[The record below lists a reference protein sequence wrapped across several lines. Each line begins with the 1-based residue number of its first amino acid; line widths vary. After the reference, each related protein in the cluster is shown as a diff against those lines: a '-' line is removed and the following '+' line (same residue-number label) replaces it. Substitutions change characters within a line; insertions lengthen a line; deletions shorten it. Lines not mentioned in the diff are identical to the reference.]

1 MLRSRKRVSLFILLM
16 TLILIVSGLFLPV
29 CLAQEAEEPPAEE
42 PPVEEEKP
50 IFETLREALDEYLL
64 LMGEGEVEEAFAVL
78 EEYLSSLKELDED
91 PAGLSEADAHAAH
104 VLYVTSKHLA
114 VLMRVYEKVPENARK
129 GISNALVTSTKGHA
143 NAFKLSEKAE
153 DEDGEVGD
161 GEEMES
167 AEEDG
172 ANGQGKGK
180 DKEKKE
186 KKEKKDKE

>member
-1 MLRSRKRVSLFILLM
+1 MTFIF
-16 TLILIVSGLFLPV
+16 LISGLFLPV
-29 CLAQEAEEPPAEE
+29 CLAQEAEEPPVEE

-50 IFETLREALDEYLL
+50 IFETLGEALEEYLL
-64 LMGEGEVEEAFAVL
+64 LMGEGEIEEAFAVL
-78 EEYLSSLKELDED
+78 EEYLSSLKEFAEN
-91 PAGLSEADAHAAH
+91 PAGLSEAEAHAAH

-114 VLMRVYEKVPENARK
+114 VLMRVYEQVPENAQK
-129 GISNALVTSTKGHA
+129 GISNALVKSTKGHA

-153 DEDGEVGD
+153 DEDGEDG

-172 ANGQGKGK
+172 ANGQGNGK